1 MLTRIITAIFGIS
14 FGIGVLFLADTVV
27 FNITVAALTV
37 MIVYELFSNC
47 GCLQYKVHSA
57 VCFLYAAALPLMV
70 QFFSISTIYIF
81 SALCVLVMMCA
92 FIGSHKKLAFEKLC
106 FMITTTLVSSVA
118 MCCIVRMKNSD
129 ELHGVCYVVIC
140 LAAAWLSDAAAYFVG
155 TFFGKHKLCPEIS
168 PKKTVEGAVGGVI
181 GGTLILV
188 AYMLVYQLVQASRGY
203 DFSVNYLAAVMIG
216 IISGL
221 LSIVGD
227 LTASLIKRQN
237 NIKDFGKIFPGHGG
251 VLDRFDSV
259 LFVAP
264 FLAFVVEYVK
274 LFN

>member
-1 MLTRIITAIFGIS
+1 
-14 FGIGVLFLADTVV
+14 
-27 FNITVAALTV
+27 
-37 MIVYELFSNC
+37 
-47 GCLQYKVHSA
+47 
-57 VCFLYAAALPLMV
+57 
-70 QFFSISTIYIF
+70 
-81 SALCVLVMMCA
+81 MCA